1 MQSAVVG
8 ASRRKKKND
17 RDSVTKYHMLGP
29 TGEVRH
35 TRRCRCVSTCHG
47 RVSNTAHIADT
58 AAATAAT
65 TGITDTG

>member
-35 TRRCRCVSTCHG
+35 TRV
-47 RVSNTAHIADT
+47 
-58 AAATAAT
+58 AAAVCQHAMAA
-65 TGITDTG
+65 